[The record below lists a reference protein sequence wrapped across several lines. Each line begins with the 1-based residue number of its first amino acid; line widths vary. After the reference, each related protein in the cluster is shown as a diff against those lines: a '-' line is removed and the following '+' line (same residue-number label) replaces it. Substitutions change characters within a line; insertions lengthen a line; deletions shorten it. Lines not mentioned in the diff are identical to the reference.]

1 MGNEQKMECN
11 EERKKKALRNI
22 KSNYQKIEQSIV
34 QQLYM
39 RQDLHRYSIGAARE
53 DIWEQLFKMILPK
66 KFVIEHSVF
75 IIDSKD
81 GISHEVDLAV
91 MDETYT
97 PFIFTFGRLKFIPIE
112 AVAAVIECKSATIA
126 QGIKGWVDSIKSLKT
141 HDESIARMA
150 GSIALGGVAMQ
161 KATRPLRILCA
172 LKENI
177 QENVQELFDFVLSAV
192 DDKAG
197 EPGHIEVSMPQEFD
211 SLLDWFRELNFY
223 GKEGEMD
230 TAFNKN
236 GGPSQKEKLEHTKLT
251 AYEVRGGDGR
261 VQSLM
266 TFNFQ
271 LNQLLMLINNPL
283 LFPHQKYAEMFN
295 EEKEG

>member
-1 MGNEQKMECN
+1 MGKEQNIEDNEG
-11 EERKKKALRNI
+11 RKKKALRNI

-39 RQDLHRYSIGAARE
+39 RQDLHKYSAGAARE

-75 IIDSKD
+75 IIDTD
-81 GISHEVDLAV
+81 NGISHEVDLAV

-97 PFIFTFGRLKFIPIE
+97 PFIFSFGRLKFIPIE
-112 AVAAVIECKSATIA
+112 AVAAVIECKSGTIDE
-126 QGIKGWVDSIKSLKT
+126 GIARWVDSIKGLKT

-150 GSIALGGVAMQ
+150 GSIAFGGVTMQ

-177 QENVQELFDFVLSAV
+177 KENVQGLFDFVLSAV
-192 DDKAG
+192 DDKEG
-197 EPGHIEVSMPQEFD
+197 EPAHIEVAISQDFN
-211 SLLDWFRELNFY
+211 SLLDWFGELNFY
-223 GKEGEMD
+223 GKTDEKEKAYSNLDG
-230 TAFNKN
+230 
-236 GGPSQKEKLEHTKLT
+236 SHKEKLEDIKLT
-251 AYEVRGGDGR
+251 SYEVKGKDGR

-283 LFPHQKYAEMFN
+283 LFPHREYAKMFN